1 MSAASSS
8 DCNRRQAL
16 ATSVERCFLI
26 AMSTPQCDHYRLVL
40 APSST
45 RRILA
50 EQSQRRLR
58 LPRISIL
65 RWTRAAEQVQAVI
78 EAQWGL
84 KVVVIDF
91 LGDSSGHDRIVIA
104 ELRDGHALSSLPHAC
119 SWVRL
124 SDIPEDETSSIE
136 RSTIGKLLNDG
147 ATGRGGRT
155 AKVHK
160 ARKDTSKDTS
170 RVASTAKP
178 DAAAPTAAPTVEAT
192 SAKPTEPAQPAQP
205 ADTPAK

>member
-1 MSAASSS
+1 MKK
-8 DCNRRQAL
+8 
-16 ATSVERCFLI
+16 I
-26 AMSTPQCDHYRLVL
+26 VL
-40 APSST
+40 AATLLLISATAHAGTYNVDGVTVHVEDGCMSS
-45 RRILA
+45 RCVSVNA
-50 EQSQRRLR
+50 
-58 LPRISIL
+58 P
-65 RWTRAAEQVQAVI
+65 
-78 EAQWGL
+78 GY
-84 KVVVIDF
+84 
-91 LGDSSGHDRIVIA
+91 GYY
-104 ELRDGHALSSLPHAC
+104 
-119 SWVRL
+119 
-124 SDIPEDETSSIE
+124 
-136 RSTIGKLLNDG
+136 DG